1 MLSFIKKIKSL
12 CHGFHI
18 FVEQNLCK
26 MLQTFLFLSNK
37 SLQNTS
43 NFSVYLSKSNQL
55 TITILVCFGEHL
67 LDLNKMKLDLTFSS
81 LLIDLIGKSKF
92 LSIVWTRLVFIKF
105 STWIWKIVI
114 VRILIV
120 GILIVVFF
128 INIGILIVV
137 ILNEVIFHKCTDFEC
152 RHFETFPSLWSQ
164 HCCLCLVSKALKQ
177 LQTQNQND
185 KI

>member
-1 MLSFIKKIKSL
+1 MGFTFSWNKTFVKCFRLFSFSFKQI
-12 CHGFHI
+12 
-18 FVEQNLCK
+18 
-26 MLQTFLFLSNK
+26 TYD
-37 SLQNTS
+37 QNTS

-67 LDLNKMKLDLTFSS
+67 LDLNKMKLDPTFSS
-81 LLIDLIGKSKF
+81 QLIDLIGKSKF
-92 LSIVWTRLVFIKF
+92 LSIVWKRLVFIKF
-105 STWIWKIVI
+105 STWIWKIVRI

-137 ILNEVIFHKCTDFEC
+137 ILNEEIFHKCTDFEC